1 MKPSFL
7 AEYMHA
13 DAPSASASGPAA
25 AQDHA
30 PARELYFNLYA
41 NPDEHKAAAQA
52 FLERQVQ
59 AVQAIPSDLPASIDD
74 LTAWMM
80 ERTEAVGAQYRDY
93 LAARKNGAPRRYF
106 TNRAHALY
114 FIKAVAPTKLVD
126 GSWLFG
132 LLRHWDN
139 PDFHPLIKTYLEE
152 LGDGAPDKNH
162 VTIYRKLVAVHGCDG
177 WQQLDDSHFVQGAIQ
192 LSLAHN
198 ADDYLPEVIGFNL
211 GYEQL
216 PLHLLITSYELNEL
230 GIDPYYFTLHVTVDN
245 ASNGHAQKAVEA
257 LKNLMPR
264 IGDSGE
270 FYRRVIDGY
279 RLNELGASTNSTIAS
294 FDLDAELTG
303 IMAAKSVTG
312 KNMHSDYC
320 RVAGKSIND
329 WLGSPDNVP
338 AFLAALEKAGW
349 ITRGADP
356 EQSRFWKLI
365 QGDKAEMFGVFS
377 PYEQQVL
384 RDWMATPR
392 AAEHTGADDAGQVS
406 AAEQQPRVLSHR
418 ARQRMLANVGQLAR
432 DQDHPARGLI
442 RRRPDQMGAG
452 VSELHLLEE
461 QIAALPGKQQAMAL
475 LAGLMSPSNHHSAVG
490 LMATRM
496 YSQLL
501 DH

>member
-1 MKPSFL
+1 MKPAFL
-7 AEYMHA
+7 DDYV
-13 DAPSASASGPAA
+13 DSTRLSSCPAA
-25 AQDHA
+25 QPA
-30 PARELYFNLYA
+30 PARDLYFDLYN
-41 NPDEHKAAAQA
+41 NPDQASSAGQA
-52 FLERQVQ
+52 FLDHQIG
-59 AVQAIPSDLPASIDD
+59 AVQAIPSDLPASLDD
-74 LTAWMM
+74 LAAWML
-80 ERTEAVGAQYRDY
+80 ERTEAVGAAYRAY
-93 LAARKNGAPRRYF
+93 LDGRKSGAPRRYF
-106 TNRAHALY
+106 SNRAHALY

-126 GSWLFG
+126 GAWLFG

-162 VTIYRKLVAVHGCDG
+162 VTIFRKLVATHGCDG
-177 WQQLDDSHFVQGAIQ
+177 WQQLDDSHFVQGALQ
-192 LSLAHN
+192 LALAHN
-198 ADDYLPEVIGFNL
+198 AEDYLPEVIGFNL

-245 ASNGHAQKAVEA
+245 AANGHAAKAVDA

-264 IGDSGE
+264 VGDSAD

-279 RLNELGASTNSTIAS
+279 RLNDLGASTNSTIAS

-329 WLGSPDNVP
+329 WLAVPENVP
-338 AFLAALEKAGW
+338 AFMVALERAGW
-349 ITRGADP
+349 IKRGADP
-356 EQSRFWKLI
+356 EQSRFWGLI

-384 RDWMATPR
+384 RDWIASPR
-392 AAEHTGADDAGQVS
+392 APEAGAGSDNSEKRAN
-406 AAEQQPRVLSHR
+406 AAEQHQPRVLSHR
-418 ARQRMLANVGQLAR
+418 ARQRMLANVGQLSR
-432 DQDHPARGLI
+432 DGEHPMRGLI

-475 LAGLMSPSNHHSAVG
+475 LASLMAPATHHSAVG

>member
-1 MKPSFL
+1 MKPAFL
-7 AEYMHA
+7 
-13 DAPSASASGPAA
+13 DAYLQPAA
-25 AQDHA
+25 APALPLQDSA
-30 PARELYFNLYA
+30 PSRDLYFDLYN
-41 NPDEHKAAAQA
+41 NPERAKSAAAA
-52 FLERQVQ
+52 FLDHQIA
-59 AVQAIPSDLPASIDD
+59 AVQAIPSDLPTSIDG
-74 LTAWMM
+74 LAAWMT
-80 ERTEAVGAQYRDY
+80 ERTEAVGAEYRDY

-106 TNRAHALY
+106 SNRAHALY

-162 VTIYRKLVAVHGCDG
+162 VTIFRKLVAVHGCDG
-177 WQQLDDSHFVQGAIQ
+177 WPQLDDSHFVQGAIQ

-198 ADDYLPEVIGFNL
+198 AEEYLPEVIGFNL

-245 ASNGHAQKAVEA
+245 ASNGHAAKAVEA

-264 IGDSGE
+264 VGDSAA

-303 IMAAKSVTG
+303 IMAAKSATG

-338 AFLAALEKAGW
+338 AFMVALETAGW

-356 EQSRFWKLI
+356 EQSRFWGLI

-384 RDWMATPR
+384 RDWIATPR
-392 AAEHTGADDAGQVS
+392 ADSQDAANDASAGANDRQL
-406 AAEQQPRVLSHR
+406 PRVLSHR
-418 ARQRMLANVGQLAR
+418 ARQRMLANVGQLSR
-432 DQDHPARGLI
+432 EGEHPARGLI
-442 RRRPDQMGAG
+442 RRRPDQMGEG

-461 QIAALPGKQQAMAL
+461 QIAAVPGKQQAMAV
-475 LAGLMSPSNHHSAVG
+475 LANLMSPSTHHSAVG

-501 DH
+501 DQR

>member
-7 AEYMHA
+7 AEYLHPEA
-13 DAPSASASGPAA
+13 AVASPSVLPPEV
-25 AQDHA
+25 A
-30 PARELYFNLYA
+30 PARALYFDLY
-41 NPDEHKAAAQA
+41 NHPDSTKEAAQT
-52 FLERQVQ
+52 FLEHQIA
-59 AVQAIPSDLPASIDD
+59 AVQAIPSDLPASLDD

-106 TNRAHALY
+106 SNRAHALY

-126 GSWLFG
+126 GSWLYG

-162 VTIYRKLVAVHGCDG
+162 VTIFRKLVAVHGCDG

-192 LSLAHN
+192 LALANN
-198 ADDYLPEVIGFNL
+198 AEEYLPEVIGFNL

-257 LKNLMPR
+257 LRNLMPR
-264 IGDSGE
+264 FGDSAD

-303 IMAAKSVTG
+303 IMAAKSATG

-338 AFLAALEKAGW
+338 DFMVALEKAGW
-349 ITRGADP
+349 IQRGADA
-356 EQSRFWKLI
+356 EQSRFWGLI

-384 RDWMATPR
+384 RDWIATPPGDSEANNER
-392 AAEHTGADDAGQVS
+392 ISG
-406 AAEQQPRVLSHR
+406 EQMPRVLSHR
-418 ARQRMLANVGQLAR
+418 ARQRMLANVGQMSR
-432 DQDHPARGLI
+432 EVEHPARGLI
-442 RRRPDQMGAG
+442 RRRPEQMGSG
-452 VSELHLLEE
+452 ESELHLLEE
-461 QIAALPGKQQAMAL
+461 QVAAMPGKAQAMAL
-475 LAGLMSPSNHHSAVG
+475 LASLMSPINHHSAVG